1 MKKRK
6 FLFVCYANQNRSKT
20 GERIFR
26 ELLEERG
33 YKVSDDVDARR
44 GRVVLSAGFETNGEG
59 RQLSKELADKFDE
72 IFVMS
77 RGRSEELTETY
88 KQDPRKIVIL
98 DIPDVYRKDDPELVG
113 LLRLKLSEYLELEG
127 Y

>member
-20 GERIFR
+20 GERVFK
-26 ELLEERG
+26 ELLEKKG
-33 YKVSDDVDARR
+33 YKVSDDVGARK
-44 GRVVLSAGFETNGEG
+44 GRVVLSAGFETNGHG

-72 IFVMS
+72 IFVMGRWMVDELAEVYGQDS
-77 RGRSEELTETY
+77 R
-88 KQDPRKIVIL
+88 KVVVL
-98 DIPDVYRKDDPELVG
+98 DIPDVYKRDDPELIS

>member
-6 FLFVCYANQNRSKT
+6 FLFVCYANQNRSPTAEKV
-20 GERIFR
+20 FR
-26 ELLEERG
+26 ELLKKRG
-33 YKVSDDVDARR
+33 YRVSDNIDAKK
-44 GRVVLSAGFETNGEG
+44 GRVVLSAGFDTNGHG
-59 RQLSKELADKFDE
+59 RQISKDLTDKFDE

-77 RGRSEELTETY
+77 RGMSEELTETY
-88 KQDPRKIVIL
+88 KQDPRKIVVL